1 MVMYMKSPCLSRSEV
16 MTESYLKKANQI
28 LEKLKINVKD
38 INTKSEIQNS
48 KNFNATL
55 TPTLDKI
62 KVK

>member
-1 MVMYMKSPCLSRSEV
+1 MVIYMKSPCLSKSED
-16 MTESYLKKANQI
+16 MTQSYLEKANEI
-28 LEKLKINVKD
+28 LEKLKINVND
-38 INTKSEIQNS
+38 INTKSEIQSS

>member
-1 MVMYMKSPCLSRSEV
+1 MKSPCLSKSED
-16 MTESYLKKANQI
+16 MTQSYLEKANEI
-28 LEKLKINVKD
+28 LEKLKINVND
-38 INTKSEIQNS
+38 INTKSEIQSS